1 MQAPPLRYGEVR
13 AYLASVFKYDSSR
26 NRGSISHP
34 QLLYGSYR
42 GMSSPAL
49 SNILNI
55 IPVCMW
61 YSTSLDYSYL
71 NQPFLDPRLHASIPK
86 CNMLQSHARIGNRN
100 PPSRGPQQPLK
111 SEAEE
116 AHTLTALQHPTNI
129 RRKGTSSSNRSYSRA
144 TAVTPASQCQP
155 SSKVRSPYPPT
166 HQ

>member
-1 MQAPPLRYGEVR
+1 MKRSLKKTAGFGGGYRRISPLRYGEVR

-26 NRGSISHP
+26 NCGSISHP

-86 CNMLQSHARIGNRN
+86 CRAVPALAIETHRAGDRSSH
-100 PPSRGPQQPLK
+100 
-111 SEAEE
+111 
-116 AHTLTALQHPTNI
+116 
-129 RRKGTSSSNRSYSRA
+129 
-144 TAVTPASQCQP
+144 
-155 SSKVRSPYPPT
+155 
-166 HQ
+166 